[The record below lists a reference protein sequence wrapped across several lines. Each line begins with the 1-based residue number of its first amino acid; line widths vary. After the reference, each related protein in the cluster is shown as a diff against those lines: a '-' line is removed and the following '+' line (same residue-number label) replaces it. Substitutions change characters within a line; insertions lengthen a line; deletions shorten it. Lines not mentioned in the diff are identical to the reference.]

1 MKRITIPM
9 HTKRLINKRLSMQF
23 GKEEAKKKWK
33 KIQTIYERYMEETP
47 DIGGK
52 DNMMWEQLYNS
63 LAIFAYYEVM
73 EGKVSLSEIEDLTVE
88 IFMGSNRVMGHFLN
102 FNWKWSQKLNY
113 TVYKSY
119 KRKLDSHIQD
129 GSWNN
134 TWGVSINPE
143 NKKQGVCI
151 HLIGCP
157 VADFAKQHGY
167 EDILPALCASDHRV
181 FAPLHCKLIRYHTV
195 ANGDKYCEFWQVGDK
210 SEAWKNAVKEQ
221 LL

>member
-1 MKRITIPM
+1 MN
-9 HTKRLINKRLSMQF
+9 TKRLINKRLSMQF
-23 GKEEAKKKWK
+23 NKEEAKNKWE

-52 DNMMWEQLYNS
+52 DNMMWEKLYNS

-73 EGKVSLSEIEDLTVE
+73 ERKVSLSEIEDLTVE

-102 FNWKWSQKLNY
+102 FNWKWFQKLNY
-113 TVYKSY
+113 AVYKSY